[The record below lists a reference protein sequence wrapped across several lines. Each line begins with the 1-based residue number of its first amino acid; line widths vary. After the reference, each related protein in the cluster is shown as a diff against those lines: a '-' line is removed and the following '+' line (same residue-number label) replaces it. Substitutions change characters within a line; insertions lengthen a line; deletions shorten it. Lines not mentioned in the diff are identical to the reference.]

1 MSELILPPR
10 VQDWSHQ
17 GPATQYIIN
26 NPETMLDVKMG
37 GGKTKIVID
46 AMKHFVDTR
55 NKKFLVF
62 CPSSVIGVWK
72 GQLEKFAP
80 EMFDVVLMNGSGSS
94 EQKSGRI
101 VDGLARIQCGGRP
114 LVIVVNYDLF
124 WREKVFAILSRQRWD
139 AILADE
145 IHRLKSHAARC
156 SKEAWKMGQRSGR
169 RIGMTGTIMP
179 HSPLDIFAQ
188 YRFLKTDIFGRYV
201 TAFKKS
207 YAVMNQYIPNKVD
220 SWINQESMYSKINQI
235 RHTIQ
240 GDFLVLPEK
249 QDIIIEVPLS
259 PAGRKS
265 YDQMKKES
273 MAAIRKMRDL
283 PSVNYEPVIV
293 DGETFYS
300 PMEDEN
306 YRVNIA
312 VASNGAVK
320 FLRLLQ
326 LAQGYV
332 GDEDGNEVDTDTQ
345 KRKVLLE
352 LLEDAGEPV
361 CVYAHFKH
369 DMDVIQRCCEILGLR
384 YGELSGRRKDG
395 LTENSEMREDLDVMG
410 VQCKS
415 GSSGINLTRSSL
427 GIIMNSGMLSP
438 GDYDQMMARQYR
450 PGQTRNVR
458 FIHLVSPK
466 TVDATIRVAREH
478 SRDVINSILNS
489 EEFF

>member
-1 MSELILPPR
+1 MADTSDTR
-10 VQDWSHQ
+10 VQTWTHQ
-17 GPATQYIIN
+17 APATSFIIN
-26 NPETMLDVKMG
+26 NPATMLDVRMG
-37 GGKTKIVID
+37 GGKTKIIID
-46 AMKHFVDTR
+46 AMNHFVATGSR
-55 NKKFLVF
+55 KFVVL
-62 CPSSVIGVWK
+62 CPSAVIGVWL
-72 GQLEKFAP
+72 GQFAKFAP
-80 EMFDVVLMNGSGSS
+80 DQFDVVLMNGSGSAAH
-94 EQKSGRI
+94 KSTRI
-101 VDGLARIQCGGRP
+101 IEGLARVQCGGRP

-124 WREKVFAILSRQRWD
+124 WRPPIFQILMRQKWD
-139 AILADE
+139 AIISDE
-145 IHRLKSHAARC
+145 VHRLKSHSARC
-156 SKEAWKMGQRSGR
+156 SKEAWQLGKNSIR
-169 RIGMTGTIMP
+169 RIGSTGTIMP

-188 YRFLKTDIFGRYV
+188 YRFLKSEIFGRYV

-207 YAVMNQYIPNKVD
+207 YAVMSPYIPQKVD
-220 SWINQESMYSKINQI
+220 QWINQESMYAKINTI
-235 RHTIQ
+235 RHHIQ
-240 GDFLVLPEK
+240 GDFLVLPDK
-249 QDIIIEVPLS
+249 QDITIEVPLS
-259 PAGRKS
+259 PAGRKV
-265 YDQMKKES
+265 YDQMKKDS
-273 MAAIRKMRDL
+273 MAVIRKMRD
-283 PSVNYEPVIV
+283 
-293 DGETFYS
+293 DGED
-300 PMEDEN
+300 MN
-306 YRVNIA
+306 NIA

-384 YGELSGRRKDG
+384 YGELSGRRKD
-395 LTENSEMREDLDVMG
+395 LTSHSTMPEDLDVLG

-415 GSSGINLTRSSL
+415 GSSGIDLTRSSL
-427 GIIMNSGMLSP
+427 GIILNSGMLSP

>member
-1 MSELILPPR
+1 MADEEWGWGVSELIVPPR
-10 VQDWSHQ
+10 QQSWSHQ

-26 NPETMLDVKMG
+26 NPATMLDVKMG

-62 CPSSVIGVWK
+62 CPNSVIGVWK

-259 PAGRKS
+259 PAGRKV

-273 MAAIRKMRDL
+273 LAVIRKLR
-283 PSVNYEPVIV
+283 E
-293 DGETFYS
+293 DGES
-300 PMEDEN
+300 MN
-306 YRVNIA
+306 NIA

-361 CVYAHFKH
+361 CAYGHFKH
-369 DMDVIQRCCEILGLR
+369 DLAVVERCCEILGLR
-384 YGELSGRRKDG
+384 YGEISGRRKDG
-395 LTENSEMREDLDVMG
+395 LTPNSTMPEDLDVLG

-415 GSSGINLTRSSL
+415 GSSGIDLTRSSL

>member
-1 MSELILPPR
+1 MADEEWGWGVSELIVPPR
-10 VQDWSHQ
+10 QQSWSHQ

-26 NPETMLDVKMG
+26 NPATMLDVKMG

-62 CPSSVIGVWK
+62 CPNSVIGVWK

-259 PAGRKS
+259 PAGRKV

-273 MAAIRKMRDL
+273 LAVIRKLR
-283 PSVNYEPVIV
+283 E
-293 DGETFYS
+293 DGES
-300 PMEDEN
+300 MN
-306 YRVNIA
+306 NIA

-361 CVYAHFKH
+361 CVYGHFKH
-369 DMDVIQRCCEILGLR
+369 DLAVVERCCEILGLR
-384 YGELSGRRKDG
+384 YGEISGRRKDG
-395 LTENSEMREDLDVMG
+395 LTPNSTMPEDLDVLG

-415 GSSGINLTRSSL
+415 GSSGIDLTRSSL